1 MQNLT
6 CPGRPRLLRRLGF
19 GGFAFFFA
27 KGMLWLA
34 LPLLGRLFLS

>member
-1 MQNLT
+1 MQT
-6 CPGRPRLLRRLGF
+6 MTSPARSGWLRRLGL
-19 GGFAFFFA
+19 GAFAFFFA